1 MGKTAAVAFVPDS
14 ESPCLLSRLCKST
27 IYQEAFFVGG
37 ETTGLVLDGFP
48 PPKGFVVGGGRG
60 PCRYLGNTKKG
71 GP

>member
-27 IYQEAFFVGG
+27 VYQEAFFVGG
-37 ETTGLVLDGFP
+37 RPPGSSRMDSLLPRVLWW
-48 PPKGFVVGGGRG
+48 GGGRG
-60 PCRYLGNTKKG
+60 PCRYVGNTKKG